1 MQHTLQF
8 FFVGVANTGHVFND
22 PTHDRN
28 TTSLPS
34 LRSDK
39 DISIEVIKSVCRVSG
54 ISEFI
59 EDLPKGYETI
69 VGERGA
75 KLSGGQVQRIGI
87 ARALYSNPSVVVFD
101 EATSALDNI
110 TERAVMDAV
119 NNLLHKKTIIM
130 IAHRLSSVRNCDII
144 YVMDKGRIV
153 ASGSYEE
160 LLDTSVIFKKML
172 NS

>member
-1 MQHTLQF
+1 M
-8 FFVGVANTGHVFND
+8 
-22 PTHDRN
+22 P
-28 TTSLPS
+28 
-34 LRSDK
+34 
-39 DISIEVIKSVCRVSG
+39 E
-54 ISEFI
+54 
-59 EDLPKGYETI
+59 GYETI

-153 ASGSYEE
+153 ESGSYEE